1 MTYDVFSDARPR
13 GGTRPPGAPP
23 DGPGGR
29 EAPHGTPRTGSRW
42 HRVTALLLVASVTAV
57 GPAASRYGW
66 AVTEHRRHAGAPG
79 GMGRR
84 AHAAAGAARA
94 ERRGGHRLCVP
105 AGGGG
110 HRVGLVT
117 PGIIPYRRQGEAGVL
132 RYLERACPDYLIIF
146 PVWFPQLA
154 AMSDRFTPIYRIRLD
169 HNKVAGA
176 DEMVVYETPWTGA
189 RGTRASCDARNDRPV
204 PSTGKP

>member
-1 MTYDVFSDARPR
+1 MSSQTRAPP
-13 GGTRPPGAPP
+13 GTRAPGAPP

-57 GPAASRYGW
+57 GPAALRYGC

-94 ERRGGHRLCVP
+94 ERRGGYAL
-105 AGGGG
+105 AE
-110 HRVGLVT
+110 
-117 PGIIPYRRQGEAGVL
+117 GEPL
-132 RYLERACPDYLIIF
+132 
-146 PVWFPQLA
+146 
-154 AMSDRFTPIYRIRLD
+154 T
-169 HNKVAGA
+169 
-176 DEMVVYETPWTGA
+176 
-189 RGTRASCDARNDRPV
+189 
-204 PSTGKP
+204 